1 MAFTKLRA
9 CRVWNGCVPAGTE
22 IVIQTNSPNV
32 YPGDTKVIQKLVEMG
47 YPENKLKG
55 FSGLSGVFKVVKD

>member
-9 CRVWNGCVPAGTE
+9 RRAYNGCVPAGTE

-32 YPGDTKVIQKLVEMG
+32 YPGDTKVVQKLVEMG
-47 YPENKLKG
+47 FPENKVKG
-55 FSGLSGVFKVVKD
+55 FSGLSDVFKVVKD